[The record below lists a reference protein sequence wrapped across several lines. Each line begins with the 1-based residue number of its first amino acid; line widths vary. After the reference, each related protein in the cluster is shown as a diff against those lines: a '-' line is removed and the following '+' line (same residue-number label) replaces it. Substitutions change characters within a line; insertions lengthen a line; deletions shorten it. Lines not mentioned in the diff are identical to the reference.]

1 LVGVWQVRGQ
11 HEAALRWMR
20 RAGLVL
26 EAADETK
33 TVKHQVRFCQ
43 HRLSPTGE
51 LMMSRFSRQ
60 Y

>member
-33 TVKHQVRFCQ
+33 TVVVAGGEVRFC
-43 HRLSPTGE
+43 RY
-51 LMMSRFSRQ
+51 RFCATVFAS
-60 Y
+60 

>member
-1 LVGVWQVRGQ
+1 MRGQ